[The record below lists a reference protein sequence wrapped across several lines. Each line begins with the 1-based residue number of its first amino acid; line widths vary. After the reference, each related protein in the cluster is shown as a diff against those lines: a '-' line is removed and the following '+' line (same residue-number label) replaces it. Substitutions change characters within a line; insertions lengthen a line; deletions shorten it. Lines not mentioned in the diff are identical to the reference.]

1 MAKND
6 AIAILEMES
15 IPTDDRPPKEE
26 ISMRAH
32 EIFVERGAAPG
43 HDLDDWLQA
52 EEELVKKRGNAV
64 SRPRSS
70 LRQ

>member
-15 IPTDDRPPKEE
+15 IPTNDRPPKDDIAVRAYE
-26 ISMRAH
+26 ICL
-32 EIFVERGAAPG
+32 ERGAAPG

-52 EEELVKKRGNAV
+52 EEELVKKRGNVV